1 MPISLPNWAQHET
14 QDYGGYGS
22 LLENA
27 LKGYQM
33 SRMPKQIGQ
42 EEQYRELV
50 NRLTGH
56 QATNEGIKSQYLPQE
71 YEANI
76 ANTKAHTGLYGAQ
89 TRGHEIANA
98 IEQALGMKR
107 EQSNISLHEAQRAH
121 AQAQAETARLLA
133 PYLVQHKIAQ
143 TEKERAKASQPILS
157 EREKAFARAQGTQSA
172 KAVAEN
178 NQQIGAAEDVETS
191 LKELQELSN
200 KNAKLFNETVGPVS
214 GRTLKFTGTP
224 EQKELLGQI
233 KAASGNVAQ
242 ATLAMMKGATSDREL
257 NEVKQIK
264 PTETDTPEAY
274 KAKAATLLKIAG
286 QIKNRKIYIN
296 KRIEDGATQSE
307 AVREAMS
314 HYPVEQFVK
323 EAQVKT
329 DPKNQFVT
337 IKNRKTGKIE
347 RVTLEEA
354 KKRGAMK

>member
-1 MPISLPNWAQHET
+1 MPVNLPNFLQAET
-14 QDYGGYGS
+14 QDYNGYGN

-27 LKGYQM
+27 LKGYEM
-33 SRMPKQIGQ
+33 ARKPKQIGQ

-50 NRLTGH
+50 NRLTGE
-56 QATNEGIKSQYLPQE
+56 QGRKAGIEADYMPREK
-71 YEANI
+71 EANI
-76 ANTKAHTGLYGAQ
+76 GNTNAQTGLYGAQ
-89 TRGHEIANA
+89 TRGHDIANA

-107 EQSNISLHEAQRAH
+107 EQSNIGLHD
-121 AQAQAETARLLA
+121 AQADHARQQAESARRLA
-133 PYLVQHKIAQ
+133 PFIEQLKIAQ
-143 TEKERAKASQPILS
+143 TELAQTKARQPVLS
-157 EREKAFARAQGTQSA
+157 ERDKAFQRAAGTQSA

-191 LKELQELSN
+191 LKELQRLAN
-200 KNAKLFNETVGPVS
+200 TNPKLFNETVGPVS
-214 GRTLKFTGTP
+214 GRALKYGGTP

-274 KAKAATLLKIAG
+274 KAKAATLLKIAE

-296 KRIEDGATQSE
+296 KRMEDGATQSE

-314 HYPVEQFVK
+314 HFPVDQYVK
-323 EAQVKT
+323 EAKVKT
-329 DPKNQFVT
+329 DPNNQFVT
-337 IKNRKTGKIE
+337 IKNRKTGKVE
-347 RVTLEEA
+347 RVTLTEA
-354 KKRGAMK
+354 KKRGAM